1 MAENTSFKIQ
11 VMDTIAA
18 LMTAAFGLIAA
29 LAWNE
34 AIKYAVA
41 QVFTSDPGIGLFIY
55 AILVTII
62 AVLAVL
68 LIGRAIAKLK
78 AKVAPEKK

>member
-1 MAENTSFKIQ
+1 MAENAAFRIQ
-11 VMDTIAA
+11 VMDTVSA

-34 AIKYAVA
+34 AIKWAVG
-41 QVFTSDPGIGLFIY
+41 QVFASSPGVGLFIY
-55 AILVTII
+55 AILVTIL
-62 AVLAVL
+62 AVVAVL
-68 LIGRAIAKLK
+68 LIGRSIAKLK

>member
-1 MAENTSFKIQ
+1 MAENMAFRIQ

-34 AIKYAVA
+34 AIKWAVN
-41 QVFTSDPGIGLFIY
+41 QVFKSDPGVGLFIY
-55 AILVTII
+55 AILVTIL
-62 AVLAVL
+62 AVVAVL